1 MLSRSQEDF
10 IRRYSDFPFE
20 TNIARNREQKQTSR
34 IEVFLS
40 NIDKVSD
47 INQAHEDKSLVVDK
61 GIIQALKDNNLLGK
75 GFPNLSQ
82 HLLGQVE
89 DF

>member
-1 MLSRSQEDF
+1 M
-10 IRRYSDFPFE
+10 
-20 TNIARNREQKQTSR
+20 
-34 IEVFLS
+34 
-40 NIDKVSD
+40 SD